1 MKAIYLLGMSHIM
14 PVLRACSPAKD
25 GHYSHFGNGIAP
37 SFIDWPTLPGSLPA
51 PLKVASIYVGHIA
64 PFWGPVLAIQD
75 PTSGLACSD
84 GFRQL
89 LQSIDLEDGRT
100 PVFVFMNG
108 EEHIH
113 MSRRRFET
121 PYDFLV
127 PERPDLP
134 VAPLRQMLPASVIE
148 KQAHHLLA
156 SAKASFLTMR
166 NLCRT
171 ATIINVL
178 CPPPVLGTFLPPD
191 APEKSLDGDP
201 KDTLRLKNYLVYA
214 RALREFLKPLGIE
227 TLTPPPE
234 TLTPEGMLRAEYTG
248 DPVHGN
254 VEYGLRVL
262 AQLRSLL
269 SK

>member
-14 PVLRACSPAKD
+14 PVLRACSPSKD
-25 GHYSHFGNGIAP
+25 GHYNHFGNGIAP
-37 SFIDWPTLPGSLPA
+37 RFIDWPTLPGILPA
-51 PLKVASIYVGHIA
+51 PLKVASIYVGHVA
-64 PFWGPVLAIQD
+64 PFWGPVLAHQD
-75 PTSGLACSD
+75 PSGGLACAG
-84 GFRQL
+84 GFRHL
-89 LQSIDLEDGRT
+89 LESIELEGSRT
-100 PVFVFMNG
+100 PLFVFMNG

-121 PYDFLV
+121 PYDFFV
-127 PERPDLP
+127 PERPDLAI
-134 VAPLRQMLPASVIE
+134 APLRQVLPTSTIE
-148 KQAHHLLA
+148 KQAHHFLA
-156 SAKASFLTMR
+156 PAKASFLAMR
-166 NLCRT
+166 ALCRM
-171 ATIINVL
+171 ATITNVL
-178 CPPPVLGTFLPPD
+178 CPPPVLGASLPPD
-191 APEKSLDGDP
+191 APEKSIDGDT
-201 KDTLRLKNYLVYA
+201 KDPLRLKNYLVYA
-214 RALREFLKPLGIE
+214 RVLREFLEPLGIE